1 MDLTPRQNQII
12 DVAMSLIAEKGIENL
27 TIKNIAARTGI
38 SEAAVYRH
46 FESKYQIVMTLL
58 DRFEERG
65 NKLLREMQQQEGGA
79 LKKIEYF
86 IFDRYKLCAA
96 EPNVAKVMFSEEHF
110 QGDKRFSERMLA
122 IMRTHSHEIHSFI
135 RQGQSSGEIR
145 SDISTMAI
153 FRTVFGAVRLL
164 VKQWCL
170 SDYSFDL
177 LGEGHALWEAQKLM
191 LTANRNS

>member
-1 MDLTPRQNQII
+1 
-12 DVAMSLIAEKGIENL
+12 MSLIAEKGIENL

-65 NKLLREMQQQEGGA
+65 NKLLRKMQQQEGGA